1 MDASSA
7 SAAKQSFDRAR
18 LKAFW
23 NALVSTLT
31 GRSNQLLAWEDV
43 REQLQIGGQI
53 YRGIQSV
60 PLEKIIGS
68 VNRYRDF
75 DRAFL
80 PRQTHTEARW
90 RNISSAY
97 YQEKHL
103 PPVQLYKVGEA
114 YFVLDG
120 NHRVSVAHEQGRAY
134 IDAEVTEAEAPVP
147 VSADLDAR
155 DLQIKGEYAE
165 FLRRTRLDELRPE
178 QEIEFTIAGGYQ
190 RLLEHIAVH
199 RYFMGG
205 DLGRYVPE
213 EEAVTHWYD
222 QVYRPLVQIIR
233 REEILKEFPHR
244 TEADLYLWVMEHLHF
259 LRERE
264 SEGPVTRVRAAKHFA
279 AHYNASLLKRALSVV
294 GGLWSSIEDV
304 GEAEAAVDFLVET
317 RLDELRPD
325 HGIRVSQPGGY
336 QRLLE
341 HIAVHRHF
349 MGLEQQRFI
358 PQEEAILDWYDH
370 IYHPIVRLV
379 REEGLTKELAHLTET
394 EIYLWIME
402 HLQFLQ
408 EQGAY
413 LSHEE
418 AVEDFIRRYTL
429 RPLKEVLDMVQ
440 DLLEVGT
447 GPAGATT
454 YRNFLKYTQ
463 LDRLRPEHRI
473 ATTITS
479 GYRRLLEH
487 IAAHRYFMG
496 INQQRSISEEE
507 AVIDWYDHVY
517 LAVVQVIRDHG
528 LLQNFPKRTEA
539 DLYLW
544 FMEHRHA
551 LEERGEMLRQGQLNR
566 VQELTEE
573 EVGAPL
579 ERAVGAVQQLLEETN
594 PQDEGP
600 EEEHGGAGG

>member
-31 GRSNQLLAWEDV
+31 GRSNQLLAWQDV
-43 REQLQIGGQI
+43 RDQLHIGGQF

-60 PLEKIIGS
+60 PLERIVGS

-120 NHRVSVAHEQGRAY
+120 NHRVSVAREQGRAY
-134 IDAEVTEAEAPVP
+134 IDAEVTEVEAPVS

-165 FLRRTRLDELRPE
+165 FLRRTRLDELRPG
-178 QEIEFTIAGGYQ
+178 QGIEFTIAGGYQ
-190 RLLEHIAVH
+190 QLLEHIAVH

-205 DLGRYVPE
+205 DLGRFVPE
-213 EEAVTHWYD
+213 EEAITHWYD
-222 QVYRPLVQIIR
+222 HVYRPLVQTVR
-233 REEILKEFPHR
+233 RQEILKEFPNR

-259 LRERE
+259 LRE
-264 SEGPVTRVRAAKHFA
+264 SGGQITRARAAKHFA
-279 AHYNASLLKRALSVV
+279 AHYNANLLKRALSIV

-325 HGIRVSQPGGY
+325 HGIRVSRPGGY

-358 PQEEAILDWYDH
+358 AKQEAILDWYDH

-379 REEGLTKELAHLTET
+379 REQGLTRELSHLTDT

-408 EQGAY
+408 EQGAH

-418 AVEDFIRRYTL
+418 AVEDFIRHYTL

-454 YRNFLKYTQ
+454 YQNFLKYTQ
-463 LDRLRPEHRI
+463 LDRLRPQHRI
-473 ATTITS
+473 STTIIS

-496 INQQRSISEEE
+496 IDEQRSISEEE
-507 AVIDWYDHVY
+507 AVMDWYDQVY
-517 LAVVQVIRDHG
+517 LSVVQVIRDHR
-528 LLQNFPKRTEA
+528 LLQTFPKRTEA

-544 FMEHRHA
+544 FMEHRHT
-551 LEERGEMLRQGQLNR
+551 LEERGEMLGRLNR
-566 VQELTEE
+566 VQELTDE
-573 EVGAPL
+573 EVDEPL
-579 ERAVGAVQQLLEETN
+579 ERAVDAVQQLLEKTSSKDGQPGEA
-594 PQDEGP
+594 E
-600 EEEHGGAGG
+600 ASASA